1 MDTKLHFKYTCYLML
16 MYIID
21 IPIVEWYESTVK
33 EASDFKKSYP
43 INFPRKSSWTFWQ
56 EFKLD

>member
-21 IPIVEWYESTVK
+21 IPFVERYESTVK
-33 EASDFKKSYP
+33 EASDFRKSYP
-43 INFPRKSSWTFWQ
+43 VNFSQKSS
-56 EFKLD
+56 